1 MQVPTIVPKIRSASF
16 RLRRARRSAAEAGA
30 VASVSVAGSAS
41 TQTEHQDGYCPFA
54 QHAVELIG
62 RRWTGSIL
70 MVLGERSMRFS
81 EIRSAIPGLSDRLL
95 DTRLTEL
102 EVEGIVERTECDSG
116 VRYSKTQKG
125 LDLQPVFESIMAWA
139 EHHAEGDP
147 HVQPGRRR
155 C

>member
-1 MQVPTIVPKIRSASF
+1 MADFSPCDT
-16 RLRRARRSAAEAGA
+16 AGDD
-30 VASVSVAGSAS
+30 
-41 TQTEHQDGYCPFA
+41 TEYCPYF

-70 MVLGERSMRFS
+70 KVIGDRSLRFG

-102 EVEGIVERTECDSG
+102 EVEAIVMRTESQG
-116 VRYSKTQKG
+116 EVRYSTTEKG
-125 LDLQPVFESIMAWA
+125 RGLGPVFEAIAGWA
-139 EHHAEGDP
+139 ESNAGDEAHAL
-147 HVQPGRRR
+147 PGRRR